1 MKDKLED
8 TKGEIRSRKSK
19 KGRKYNVQTKT
30 KKTNRNGPQNT
41 TYKTKN
47 GQHEPNLKPR
57 VNSGV
62 H

>member
-1 MKDKLED
+1 MSK
-8 TKGEIRSRKSK
+8 RK
-19 KGRKYNVQTKT
+19 
-30 KKTNRNGPQNT
+30 KKTNLNGPQNT
-41 TYKTKN
+41 IYKTKN